1 MKKNQEQKLDD
12 DDDDDRD
19 DDKSGSKAAFV
30 VTTKACVGLS
40 TQRGPGTTTSQ
51 SGTVFVTL
59 LSIKVTTIF
68 SISSNTANN
77 FERIV
82 LITQHTRNKQ
92 ASNIQCFHL

>member
-1 MKKNQEQKLDD
+1 MNRDWEQKLD

-51 SGTVFVTL
+51 SGTIFVT
-59 LSIKVTTIF
+59 T
-68 SISSNTANN
+68 
-77 FERIV
+77 
-82 LITQHTRNKQ
+82 
-92 ASNIQCFHL
+92 